1 MYGPAGVERQK
12 IIKNSIR
19 SAIENIVPIFFFGD
33 LFIYQQPECLL
44 DWEYQELLG
53 MTKEQ

>member
-19 SAIENIVPIFFFGD
+19 SAIENIVPLFFISD
-33 LFIYQQPECLL
+33 MDIYKEPECLL
-44 DWEYQELLG
+44 DWEY
-53 MTKEQ
+53 